1 MIGTQGVNSVRV
13 WAVTLRVSTQSPGPG
28 ATVVILAWNAWE
40 HTQRCLDS
48 LRPTLRPGDQVVVVD
63 NGSTDA
69 TREELAAYPWVD
81 VVRNDENGGFGR
93 GCNQGAAVA
102 RGDVIVFLNN
112 DTIVHGGW
120 LDELLAPFTDPEVGG
135 VGPRSNRVSGPQL
148 VEDVPYGGD
157 DLAAIG
163 EFAEARR
170 RAHSGGTSECARLVG
185 FCLAVRAEAFATV
198 EGFDE
203 EYPIGGYEDD
213 DLCMKLRTAG
223 FRLVIAHGSFVH
235 HAGHATFDAN
245 DVDWRHQQHENQ
257 RRFSQKWGTAQVPP
271 LCLISVCLIVKDEE
285 LMLPSCLE
293 SVADLADEIVV
304 YDTGSTDRT
313 IELARAAGARVSEGY
328 WDESFARARNAALAQ
343 ARGEWV
349 LSLDADETLL
359 ADPASLRAVL
369 SDRRSDVEAYLV
381 AIENL
386 HGAGNAR
393 SVHTAVRLFR
403 RRSCTWRHRLHEQ
416 VVAADDPGRRLQ
428 IGYLTGARIIH
439 RGYAAEVFETR
450 HKAERNLAIAQAA
463 LDDDELSRP
472 YALMNYGRALESA
485 GRSIEA
491 IDTLRQAAAS
501 AEDPI
506 TQRLAVK
513 NLIYIL
519 GRLGRFDESLAQVD
533 ELRAISVNQIA
544 ADIAEG
550 RMRIAMGDAE
560 AGLALLARVPAR
572 GRDDEGM
579 EYATHML
586 AAMRGEALASL
597 GRFGPAADV
606 VLDAVRSDG
615 VLEADLGELAAWLE
629 RAGRSPAEIAAA
641 LHVDDLMPVLG
652 RVLRQP
658 PPVADAVLEGI
669 WQQFP
674 DRLEPLA
681 AAGRLGPRLPV
692 ARALVW
698 SSRLRG
704 RGLAAACPLVAMAT
718 DGTLDPRVRILA
730 GAAAYGS
737 FGERAVVNAVHDARR
752 LLGPVALEES
762 SGEIARIAPGL
773 LEAGHLDLV
782 PLSPGITVAPGRPER
797 GRRAQLTT
805 TLKAVAPVARRGG
818 INVVGPFEA
827 TSAEGAVARTLA
839 AELHRHGISVSTTS
853 YHADG
858 RPGQVEWTHRDQGN
872 HPFDTTLLVLAGD
885 DMANYV
891 IDHGAAPFEGR
902 YMIGVWLWDLERPSE
917 VMGTAARMVHEVW
930 TPSWFTA
937 DAVARAT
944 DHRVFRM
951 TVPVRTNAS
960 APPPTSDADF
970 TFLARVDYETGFARQ
985 NPLGVV
991 AAFCAA
997 FDSGAGPRLVI
1008 ETAHAARYPAEHAGL
1023 IDAVAGRPDIA
1034 VVPDHAG
1041 RAEEALNGRSARNS
1055 CFVSLHRSEGTGL
1068 VLARAMA
1075 QGIPTIVTAHSFSAE
1090 MQDQRDSLLVPFSRR
1105 PIPRNEYRCEPGGSW
1120 AEPDLDAAARA
1131 MRLVFEQPTLA
1142 AARARRAQ
1150 ERARRQFSPSR
1161 SVRAM
1166 HNRVAAVDRL
1176 RYKDLTPRG
1185 VRPGNRLTSTV

>member
-1 MIGTQGVNSVRV
+1 MVR
-13 WAVTLRVSTQSPGPG
+13 WAVTLLVSTQSSGPR
-28 ATVVILAWNAWE
+28 ATIVILAWNAWE
-40 HTQRCLDS
+40 HTRPCLDS
-48 LRPTLRPGDQVVVVD
+48 LLPTLGPGDQVVVVD

-69 TREELAAYPWVD
+69 TREELATYPWVD
-81 VVRNDENGGFGR
+81 VVRNDENCGFAR

-120 LDELLAPFTDPEVGG
+120 LDELLAPFADPEVGA
-135 VGPRSNRVSGPQL
+135 VGPRSNRVSGHQL
-148 VEDVPYGGD
+148 VEDVSYRGD
-157 DLAAIG
+157 DVTVIG
-163 EFAEARR
+163 AFAEEWR
-170 RAHSGGTSECARLVG
+170 RAHRGSTSECARLVG
-185 FCLAVRAEAFATV
+185 FCLAVRAETFRTV

-203 EYPIGGYEDD
+203 EYRIGGFEDD
-213 DLCMKLRTAG
+213 DLCMKLRTAD
-223 FRLVIAHGSFVH
+223 FRLVVAHGSFVH
-235 HAGHATFDAN
+235 HAAHATFDAN
-245 DVDWRHQQHENQ
+245 GVDWVHQQRENQ
-257 RRFSQKWGTAQVPP
+257 LRFSEKWGTARVPP

-285 LMLPSCLE
+285 RMLPSCLE
-293 SVADLADEIVV
+293 SIADLADEVVV

-313 IELARAAGARVSEGY
+313 IDIARSAGARVIEGY
-328 WDESFARARNAALAQ
+328 WDESFGRARNAALAQ
-343 ARGEWV
+343 ARGDWV

-359 ADPASLRAVL
+359 ADPASLRTLL

-416 VVAADDPGRRLQ
+416 VVAADDPGRRLR

-439 RGYAAEVFETR
+439 RGYAAEVFETKN
-450 HKAERNLAIAQAA
+450 KAERNLAIARAA

-485 GRSIEA
+485 GQSIEA
-491 IDTLRQAAAS
+491 IATLRQAAAS

-519 GRLGRFDESLAQVD
+519 GRLGRFDESLAQVE
-533 ELRAISVNQIA
+533 ELRRISVNQIA

-560 AGLALLARVPAR
+560 AGLSLLARVPAR
-572 GRDDEGM
+572 GRDDDGM

-586 AAMRGEALASL
+586 AAMQGEALASL
-597 GRFGPAADV
+597 ARFGLAADV

-615 VLEADLGELAAWLE
+615 VLEADIGELASWLE
-629 RAGRSPAEIAAA
+629 RAGRSPAEIGEA

-652 RVLRQP
+652 RVLRQS
-658 PPVADAVLEGI
+658 PPVADAVLDGI
-669 WQQFP
+669 WERFP

-698 SSRLRG
+698 SSRLRQ
-704 RGLAAACPLVAMAT
+704 RGLAGACPLVAMAN

-730 GAAAYGS
+730 GAAAFGS

-752 LLGPVALEES
+752 LLDPVALEES
-762 SGEIARIAPGL
+762 TGEITRIAPGL
-773 LEAGHLDLV
+773 LEAGHLDMV
-782 PLSPGITVAPGRPER
+782 PMSPSITVVSGLPER
-797 GRRAQLTT
+797 GRPAQLTAPQ
-805 TLKAVAPVARRGG
+805 KAVAPVARRGG
-818 INVVGPFEA
+818 INIVGPFEA
-827 TSAEGAVARTLA
+827 TSAEGAVARMLA
-839 AELHRHGISVSTTS
+839 TELHSHGIAVSTAS

-858 RPGQVEWTHRDQGN
+858 RPGPVEWTHRDQGN
-872 HPFDTTLLVLAGD
+872 HPFDTTLLVLTCD
-885 DMANYV
+885 DLANYV
-891 IDHGAAPFEGR
+891 IDNGAAPFEGR

-930 TPSWFTA
+930 VPSWFTA
-937 DAVARAT
+937 DAVARST

-951 TVPVRTNAS
+951 TLPVRAKGPS
-960 APPPTSDADF
+960 IPPASDAAF
-970 TFLARVDYETGFARQ
+970 TFLARVDYETGFERQ
-985 NPLGVV
+985 NPQGVV

-997 FDSGAGPRLVI
+997 FDPGAGPRLVI
-1008 ETAHAARYPAEHAGL
+1008 ETAHAARYPAEHASL

-1034 VVPDHAG
+1034 VLHDHAG
-1041 RAEEALNGRSARNS
+1041 RAEDALDGRSAGNS

-1090 MQDQRDSLLVPFSRR
+1090 MQDQRDSLFLPFVRT
-1105 PIPRNEYRCEPGGSW
+1105 PIPKNEYRCEPGGSW
-1120 AEPDLDAAARA
+1120 AEPDLDAAAKA
-1131 MRLVFEQPTLA
+1131 MRLVLEQPTMA

-1150 ERARRQFSPSR
+1150 QRARRQFSSNR
-1161 SVRAM
+1161 TVRAM
-1166 HNRVAAVDRL
+1166 HGRLAAVDRL
-1176 RYKDLTPRG
+1176 RHQDRTLGG
-1185 VRPGNRLTSTV
+1185 VRAGNRLASTG

>member
-1 MIGTQGVNSVRV
+1 M
-13 WAVTLRVSTQSPGPG
+13 WAVTLLVSTQSPGFR

-40 HTQRCLDS
+40 HTRPCLES

-69 TREELAAYPWVD
+69 TREELAQFAWVD
-81 VVRNDENGGFGR
+81 VVRNEENRGFAG

-102 RGDVIVFLNN
+102 RGEVIVFLNN
-112 DTIVHGGW
+112 DTIVADGW
-120 LDELLAPFTDPEVGG
+120 LDELLAPLADPEVGA
-135 VGPRSNRVSGPQL
+135 VGPRSNGVSGPQL
-148 VEDVPYGGD
+148 VEDVPYRGD
-157 DLAAIG
+157 DATAIT

-170 RAHSGGTSECARLVG
+170 RTFGDSTSEMPRLVG
-185 FCLAVRAEAFATV
+185 FCVAVRAETFRAV

-203 EYPIGGYEDD
+203 EYPIGGFEDD

-223 FRLVIAHGSFVH
+223 FHLMVAHGSYVH
-235 HAGHATFDAN
+235 HSGHVTFDVN
-245 DVDWRHQQHENQ
+245 GVDWRHQQRENR
-257 RRFSQKWGTAQVPP
+257 RRFREKWGIAHVPP
-271 LCLISVCLIVKDEE
+271 LWLLSVCLIVKDEE
-285 LMLPSCLE
+285 QMLPSCLE
-293 SVADLADEIVV
+293 SIADLADEIVV

-313 IELARAAGARVSEGY
+313 IELARAAGARVIEGY

-359 ADPASLRAVL
+359 ADPTALRTLL
-369 SDRRSDVEAYLV
+369 SDQRSEVEAYLV

-393 SVHTAVRLFR
+393 SVHTAIRLFR
-403 RRSCTWRHRLHEQ
+403 RKSCTWKHRLHEQ
-416 VVAADDPGRRLQ
+416 VVAADSAGRRLRV
-428 IGYLTGARIIH
+428 GYLTGARLIH

-450 HKAERNLAIAQAA
+450 HKAERNLAIAHAA

-485 GRSIEA
+485 GRSIDA
-491 IDTLRQAAAS
+491 IDALRQAAAS

-506 TQRLAVK
+506 TRRLTIK

-533 ELRAISVNQIA
+533 DLRAISVNQIA

-560 AGLALLARVPAR
+560 GGLSLLARVPAR
-572 GRDDEGM
+572 GRDDDGM

-597 GRFGPAADV
+597 GRFGQAADV

-615 VLEADLGELAAWLE
+615 VLEADLGELAIWLE
-629 RAGRSPAEIAAA
+629 RAGRSPGEIGEA

-658 PPVADAVLEGI
+658 PPLADAVLDGI
-669 WQQFP
+669 WERFP

-698 SSRLRG
+698 SSRLRR

-718 DGTLDPRVRILA
+718 DETLDPRVRILA
-730 GAAAYGS
+730 GAAAFGS

-752 LLGPVALEES
+752 LLGPAALEES
-762 SGEIARIAPGL
+762 TGEIARIAPGL
-773 LEAGHLDLV
+773 LDAGHVDAV
-782 PLSPGITVAPGRPER
+782 PLSPAITIVSGTSER
-797 GRRAQLTT
+797 GRPAQLTT
-805 TLKAVAPVARRGG
+805 AVQPVAPVARRGG
-818 INVVGPFEA
+818 INIVGPFEA
-827 TSAEGAVARTLA
+827 TSAEGAVARLLA
-839 AELHRHGISVSTTS
+839 TEFHGHGVAVSTTS

-858 RPGQVEWTHRDQGN
+858 RAGPVEWTHRDKGD
-872 HPFDTTLLVLAGD
+872 HPFDTTVLVLTCDAL
-885 DMANYV
+885 ANYV

-902 YMIGVWLWDLERPSE
+902 YMIGLWLWDLERPSE
-917 VMGTAARMVHEVW
+917 VMSTAARMVHELWV
-930 TPSWFTA
+930 PSWFTA
-937 DAVARAT
+937 DAVARST

-951 TVPVRTNAS
+951 PLPLGTNRPAS
-960 APPPTSDADF
+960 EGAPDSAF
-970 TFLARVDYETGFARQ
+970 TFLARVDYETGFERQ
-985 NPLGVV
+985 NPLGIVTS
-991 AAFCAA
+991 FCAA
-997 FDSGAGPRLVI
+997 FDPGAGPRLAI
-1008 ETAHAARYPAEHAGL
+1008 ETAHAARYPAEHARL
-1023 IDAVAGRPDIA
+1023 LDAVAGRPDIA
-1034 VVPDHAG
+1034 VLPDAG
-1041 RAEEALNGRSARNS
+1041 RAEDGLLGRSGANS

-1068 VLARAMA
+1068 VLARAMVE
-1075 QGIPTIVTAHSFSAE
+1075 GIPTIATAYSFSAE
-1090 MQDQRDSLLVPFSRR
+1090 MQDQRESMLVPCART
-1105 PIPRNEYRCEPGGSW
+1105 PIPRTEYRCEPGGWW
-1120 AEPDLDAAARA
+1120 AEPDLEAASRA
-1131 MRLVFEQPTLA
+1131 MRLVFEQPTMA
-1142 AARARRAQ
+1142 AARATKAQ
-1150 ERARRQFSPSR
+1150 ERARHQFSPTR
-1161 SVRAM
+1161 SMRAM
-1166 HNRVAAVDRL
+1166 RSRVAAVDRV
-1176 RYKDLTPRG
+1176 RYKDQTPRG
-1185 VRPGNRLTSTV
+1185 ARRGDRLASTG